1 MRTIIIALSLLFGS
15 VVTAVAAD
23 PQRMVGGGTF
33 PVYVNNTGSSQA
45 MTPDAYV
52 NQTTYTPASTP
63 VATGLT
69 TLGAG
74 N

>member
-1 MRTIIIALSLLFGS
+1 MRTIIIALLLLFS
-15 VVTAVAAD
+15 SAIAAYAAD
-23 PQRMVGGGTF
+23 PQRMVGGGLF
-33 PVYVNNTGSSQA
+33 PVYVNNTGSSQT

-63 VATGLT
+63 VASGLT
-69 TLGAG
+69 TLGVG